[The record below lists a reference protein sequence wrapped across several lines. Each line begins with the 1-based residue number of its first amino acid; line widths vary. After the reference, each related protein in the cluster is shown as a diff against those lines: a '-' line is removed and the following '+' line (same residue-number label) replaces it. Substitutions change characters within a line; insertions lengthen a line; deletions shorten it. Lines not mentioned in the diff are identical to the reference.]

1 VSDDGLAVGNVIGS
15 SGNDGVRVTPDLPIE
30 VADIRTMSV
39 NPDN

>member
-1 VSDDGLAVGNVIGS
+1 VVGNVIGS

-30 VADIRTMSV
+30 VADVRTMSA